1 MSALARRR
9 PPVRMIYAIGAALV
23 VIIGAALWWFV
34 LRDDSPAAFDI
45 DSAAGGVTT
54 TSDPVD
60 EGTAAP
66 EPLDSADGTWVV
78 DPAAGGDVGGTSAGF
93 RIDEEL
99 STVGSTTAVGRTTQV
114 EAEVVIAG
122 DMVTDVE
129 VVVDMGSLATDEP
142 RRDNRMRDAL
152 ATSEF
157 PTATFVLTEPI
168 VLTSTP
174 LDGETISVAATGDM
188 TIKGVTNPVTVDLD
202 ARVVDR
208 TLVVVGSM
216 PVVLADYGV
225 EAPSAPIVLSVADQG
240 TIEFQL
246 FLTKT

>member
-1 MSALARRR
+1 MSNLVRRR
-9 PPVRMIYAIGAALV
+9 PPARMILAIGAALV
-23 VIIGAALWWFV
+23 VVIGAALWWFV

-45 DSAAGGVTT
+45 DSAAGGVTA
-54 TSDPVD
+54 TSDPD
-60 EGTAAP
+60 ADTTAP

-99 STVGSTTAVGRTTQV
+99 STVGSTTAVGRTTTV

-122 DMVTDVE
+122 DTVTDVE

-152 ATSEF
+152 ATGEF

-168 VLTSTP
+168 VLASTP
-174 LDGETISVAATGDM
+174 LDGETISVAATGEM

-202 ARVVDR
+202 ARIVDR

-225 EAPSAPIVLSVADQG
+225 EAPSAPIVLSVADEG